1 MKEARYFYV
10 PDAPEATEL
19 PAEEAVHAVRVLRL
33 KGGDEFF
40 VMNGKGAFYRAEVTM
55 ASAKHCYFSIKE
67 ALPQERKWRGRIHL
81 AIAPT
86 KDIGRMEWLAEKAT
100 EVGFDEITFLSCHF
114 SERKTVRQDRIEKI
128 VVSAMKQS
136 RKAWMPV
143 VNAMTPFHECI
154 DAHLSGA
161 KYICHCYE
169 EFPKHDFMT
178 SLARLNPDDDVT
190 ILVGPECDFSVDE
203 VRYALAKGYVGT
215 SLGSS
220 RLRTETAGLVAVVTA
235 ALLKRAEGNKMDIQ
249 ETE

>member
-33 KGGDEFF
+33 KGGDELF

-100 EVGFDEITFLSCHF
+100 EVGFDEITFVPLLRAQNREARPHREDCGVGNEAEPQGVDARCKRYDALS
-114 SERKTVRQDRIEKI
+114 
-128 VVSAMKQS
+128 
-136 RKAWMPV
+136 
-143 VNAMTPFHECI
+143 
-154 DAHLSGA
+154 
-161 KYICHCYE
+161 
-169 EFPKHDFMT
+169 
-178 SLARLNPDDDVT
+178 
-190 ILVGPECDFSVDE
+190 
-203 VRYALAKGYVGT
+203 
-215 SLGSS
+215 
-220 RLRTETAGLVAVVTA
+220 
-235 ALLKRAEGNKMDIQ
+235 
-249 ETE
+249 

>member
-33 KGGDEFF
+33 KGGDELF

-136 RKAWMPV
+136 RKPQLPV
-143 VNAMTPFHECI
+143 VNALCSFDEFIKNHSTGHR
-154 DAHLSGA
+154 
-161 KYICHCYE
+161 YIAHCYNE
-169 EFPKHDFMT
+169 VERHDFFDQLT
-178 SLARLNPDDDVT
+178 ALTDDEPVT
-190 ILVGPECDFSVDE
+190 VLVGPEGDFSIEE
-203 VRYALAKGYVGT
+203 VRKAVDNGYVSI
-215 SLGSS
+215 SLGKS
-220 RLRTETAGLVAVVTA
+220 RLRTETAGLSAVMLARLV
-235 ALLKRAEGNKMDIQ
+235 KRIED
-249 ETE
+249 